1 MSITKFNVVVMA
13 AQRAGVVNELA
24 VEAGVSHKCLIN
36 MHGRKLIEHVLLSL
50 SQSSRIDK
58 ITVSIDDVS
67 VLEEVEL
74 YKELREAGRAR
85 AVEAGSNLFTSVQAA
100 VDSEDKV
107 PTIIT
112 TADNVLLTTD
122 MIEHFCAELEASG
135 AEAALGIA
143 QKETILAKY
152 PNGQKKFH
160 KFADGE
166 YANCNMY
173 AVMTM
178 DAVRAGK
185 IFETG
190 GQFAKSK
197 ERIFK
202 AFGLWNAIAY
212 KIALYTLDKGM
223 ERLGKRFGV
232 KIAAIRMPFAEAPI
246 DVDNPR
252 TKAIANEILGERLA
266 VQQ

>member
-1 MSITKFNVVVMA
+1 MSKTKFQVVVMA
-13 AQRAGVVNELA
+13 AQRVGVINELA
-24 VEAGVSHKCLIN
+24 VEAGVTHKCLIN

-50 SQSSRIDK
+50 SQSPRIDK
-58 ITVSIDDVS
+58 ITISIDNVA

-74 YKELREAGRAR
+74 FKELREAGRVR
-85 AVEAGSNLFTSVQAA
+85 AIEAGTNLFTSVQAA
-100 VDSEDKV
+100 IDSESRV

-112 TADNVLLTTD
+112 TADNVLLTED

-152 PNGQKKFH
+152 PEGQKKFH

-173 AVMTM
+173 AVMNM
-178 DAVRAGK
+178 NAVKAAK
-185 IFETG
+185 MFETG

-223 ERLGKRFGV
+223 ERLSKRFGV
-232 KIAAIRMPFAEAPI
+232 KVAAIRMPFAEAPI
-246 DVDNPR
+246 DVDNFR
-252 TKAIANEILGERLA
+252 TKEIANTILGNRLA
-266 VQQ
+266 HQA